1 MIKYHYAI
9 NELGEEIDISNVTPE
24 YRKNHSFRCS
34 YCGAPMVARLGT
46 SNTPHFAH
54 SSGCIDCGNG
64 ESDLHKFAKRTISS
78 RFLSSEH
85 FIIGIQQNVKCGV
98 QDCIFRD
105 DNTEDGECFTEQ
117 VKQYDLKKWD
127 YDSCEEEVSIGD
139 YKADLLITSSSN
151 KKRPPILVE
160 IAVKHPCE
168 EGKINSGLRI
178 IEVPV
183 ESYEDVDRYINEGFI
198 THDPSEYRSSIIAK
212 TPKFYGFAK
221 NCYSKESLNQ
231 RLIMVA
237 RLWSNGTI
245 ATTMFED
252 SLQCKDLDH
261 AVSEP
266 GSFFAAFDIPGRHIY
281 HKDVRDYVVVIA
293 MENGFLFTNM
303 ERYTRDWQE
312 SMKRKMTKEGVKYK
326 VFPPQIIV

>member
-64 ESDLHKFAKRTISS
+64 ESDLHKYAKRTIKSK
-78 RFLSSEH
+78 FLSSEC

-98 QDCIFRD
+98 QGCVFRN
-105 DNTEDGECFTEQ
+105 DNAEYEECSRTQ
-117 VKQYDLKKWD
+117 VVPYNIKEWG
-127 YDSCEEEVSIGD
+127 YDSCEEEAVIGD
-139 YKADLLITSSSN
+139 FKADLLVTSSTN
-151 KKRPPILVE
+151 NKRPPILLE

-168 EGKINSGLRI
+168 DRKINSGLRI
-178 IEVPV
+178 IEIPV
-183 ESYEDVDRYINEGFI
+183 KTYEDVDKYIDDGFFA
-198 THDPSEYRSSIIAK
+198 HDPYEYHSRIIAK
-212 TPKFYGFAK
+212 KPKFYGFAK
-221 NCYSKESLNQ
+221 NCYAKESLNT
-231 RLIMVA
+231 RSIMVA
-237 RLWSNGTI
+237 TLYSNGKI
-245 ATTMFED
+245 ETTMPED
-252 SLQCKDLDH
+252 CIECKDLTS
-261 AVSEP
+261 AISKP
-266 GSFFAAFDIPGRHIY
+266 GSFSSAFDIPGGYIDY
-281 HKDVRDYVVVIA
+281 KDARNYIVATAI
-293 MENGFLFTNM
+293 ENRFIFTNM